1 MNRWKVATFGSL
13 AVAAFFALRPL
24 ASADHGPAGA
34 ARHGAAAAPDR
45 GPSFPL
51 SSFFVSAPSTE
62 NLEDAR
68 DADLGRAASSNA
80 VCEAA
85 RALGELR
92 TDRAADLLSTALAAR
107 KSTDMRTCIV
117 EAVDTVHTE
126 HAHELLRAVL
136 KDADPTVRTSAIA
149 VLAKSPYGAPREDVR
164 ELGRK
169 GPIGDRVEATLA
181 LAEAAD
187 PSALD
192 LVTPLLGSMPNDRV
206 VRLLDAL
213 RKAADPSSD
222 ALVSSFLDH
231 PAPTVRNAAL
241 AAMGATG
248 GEEAR
253 AKLTG
258 MLDGADGDNA
268 ADALTDTPEGR
279 TALLGAARGGSPRA
293 QRVAMQALANT
304 EGPEVEALMMEHLTD
319 ADPQLARASAAY
331 AMAHRLTQAVPILTA
346 KAAESP
352 EAASTVAQLATHM
365 GAEGVTVLGNM
376 VQKGQNAEHALATLA
391 TMPEGRDKARELA
404 IELVK
409 KRASNTAANLL
420 AEDPSPEASRALL
433 DMARSRG
440 SSAAVAL
447 RALSNRRDP
456 ESLRVLA
463 ELSRGEGSVKYEAL
477 SALAERGDKEAD
489 ALLAG
494 FAKSDHAK
502 TRATALGALASR
514 GDASAFQAAITDADP
529 SVRTAALGAADE
541 VARPM
546 ATTAL
551 EQLAKDT
558 NRGVAM
564 RAKMQLARMAPERAV
579 ALAKQDLADPKLR
592 ANALNTLRNVPFAQ
606 KREVLA
612 AALRDND
619 TAQSAIQQLVSEED
633 DDATNLVAQTLSSSS
648 EETRKA
654 AADALYRQDG
664 AYRRAHE
671 SQLRA
676 ILGSDTPS
684 DDDSDD

>member
-13 AVAAFFALRPL
+13 ALAAFFALRPL
-24 ASADHGPAGA
+24 ASGAPAPSGS
-34 ARHGAAAAPDR
+34 ARHGAAGAPER

-51 SSFFVSAPSTE
+51 SSFFVSAPSAE

-68 DADLGRAASSNA
+68 DADLVRAASSNA

-85 RALGELR
+85 RTLGELR

-107 KSTDMRTCIV
+107 KSTDMRACIV
-117 EAVDTVHTE
+117 DAMGAVHTE
-126 HAHELLRAVL
+126 HAHELLRAAL
-136 KDADPTVRTSAIA
+136 KDADPTVRVAAIA
-149 VLAKSPYGAPREDVR
+149 ILAKSPYGAPREDVR
-164 ELGRK
+164 EMGRK

-213 RKAADPSSD
+213 RKAADPSND
-222 ALVSSFLDH
+222 ALVASFLDH
-231 PAPTVRNAAL
+231 PAPTVRSAAL

-248 GEEAR
+248 GDEAR
-253 AKLTG
+253 GKLTA

-279 TALLGAARGGSPRA
+279 AALLGAARGGSPRA
-293 QRVAMQALANT
+293 QRVAMQALATT

-331 AMAHRLTQAVPILTA
+331 ATAHRMTQALPVLAA

-352 EAASTVAQLATHM
+352 EAAATVAQLATHM
-365 GAEGVTVLGNM
+365 GAEGVTVLEGM
-376 VQKGQNAEHALATLA
+376 VKKGQNADHALSTLA

-409 KRASNTAANLL
+409 KRASSTAANLL

-440 SSAAVAL
+440 SIAAVAL
-447 RALSNRRDP
+447 RALGNRRDP

-463 ELSRGEGSVKYEAL
+463 ELSRGEGSVKSEAL
-477 SALAERGDKEAD
+477 AALAERGDKDAD
-489 ALLAG
+489 ALLLG
-494 FAKSDHAK
+494 LAKSDRAK

-514 GDASAFQAAITDADP
+514 GDTSAFQAAVTDTA
-529 SVRTAALGAADE
+529 VRIAALGAADE
-541 VARPM
+541 VARPV
-546 ATTAL
+546 ATKAL
-551 EQLAKDT
+551 EELAKDA
-558 NRGVAM
+558 NRTVAT
-564 RAKMQLARMAPERAV
+564 RAKLQLARMSPERAV
-579 ALAKQDLADPKLR
+579 ALAKQDLTDPKLR

-612 AALRDND
+612 AALREND

-633 DDATNLVAQTLSSSS
+633 DDATNLVAQSLGSSS

-664 AYRRAHE
+664 AYRHAHE
-671 SQLRA
+671 QQLRA
-676 ILGSDTPS
+676 ILGSDAPS